1 MSEPINVTPPRMGR
15 IVGESSADYHAT
27 AAISASKL
35 RPFARKP
42 GGPQL
47 YYQQYIAKTLP
58 REDSVAMTFGRALHC
73 LALEGRE
80 KFASEFSCLSADAPL
95 RPTEKMLED
104 PKPKPE
110 IAARIAWWKE
120 WDEVNSGKELLP
132 EREVQ
137 AVARMAQDIHA
148 HPVAAQLLARG
159 EPEVS
164 WRVQATGLPHCPPLQ
179 VRTDWF
185 CAEGC
190 ELSQGRPY
198 ILDVKTCATLEES
211 AFGNWRRGFEEHGY
225 HRQAAF
231 YMAVLSLL
239 GVDVRDFFFVAAEK
253 CAPGG
258 VVVCRLSDR
267 ALAQGQDEVSR
278 LLLDMDK
285 CYARNVWPNASL
297 ELEEIDLSPWY
308 YSRASEQVAEVWS

>member
-1 MSEPINVTPPRMGR
+1 MGR
-15 IVGESSADYHAT
+15 ITDESSADYHAT
-27 AAISASKL
+27 VAISASKL

-47 YYQQYIAKTLP
+47 YYQRYIAKTL
-58 REDSVAMTFGRALHC
+58 RDEDSEAKSFGRALHC

-80 KFASEFSCLSADAPL
+80 VFEREFVIQPEGIDRRTKEGKAAYAAFLASAD
-95 RPTEKMLED
+95 
-104 PKPKPE
+104 
-110 IAARIAWWKE
+110 
-120 WDEVNSGKELLP
+120 GKETLTAQAL
-132 EREVQ
+132 REVE
-137 AVARMAQDIHA
+137 AMATNIHA

-159 EPEVS
+159 EPEIS

-179 VRTDWF
+179 VRTDWINE
-185 CAEGC
+185 EGC

-198 ILDVKTCATLEES
+198 ILDIKTCATLEES
-211 AFGNWRRGFEEHGY
+211 AFGNWQRGFEEHGY

-239 GVDVRDFFFVAAEK
+239 GIEVRDFFFVPAEK

-258 VVVCRLSDR
+258 VKVCRLSYR

-278 LLLDMDK
+278 LLLDLDK
-285 CYARNVWPNASL
+285 CYARNWWPNASL

-308 YSRASEQVAEVWS
+308 YSRAKEQVAEVWS